1 MLNNPNSM
9 LEMLETE
16 LKAIS
21 EKTQPVQKDQN
32 SLMQLSQQDGEWNK
46 SLLLITKR
54 MVGAGKTDEEIHA
67 ITDDL
72 TQEGFTVSQTRRQ
85 VQKMIQ
91 GARAKYGLDFTALA
105 EERIEELSKLS
116 PLEYETNRNEAA
128 KELNLRVKV
137 LDKQVTDRRIVE
149 TETNDIVEPVSP
161 WPDPVNAI
169 KMADYIELTIQKH
182 IALRHPEYATAIT
195 LWSLSTWLVDA
206 WKIMP
211 HLFFRSLTKGS
222 GKTTALHLVEALAA
236 RSYVAANITPA
247 ALFRVIEQHSPTLL
261 LDEVDRYLAQ
271 DEVLNGIM
279 NAGHT
284 RRTATVT
291 RLEEVDGD
299 YVPRKFKV
307 FGGKCMAGIGKQLD
321 TMMDRS
327 IIVKMEKRLS
337 NERVIKLPLTF
348 FENHLEARR
357 KIARFAE
364 DNRFRAT
371 ELAPN
376 IPNLGNDRAQDNW
389 LPLFIVSELIGGDWP
404 KKCLAAYTKIEA
416 LSAEDAKDQETVVV
430 RILRELAPHLENRV
444 GHWVPSDELRSLLIS
459 DPDSEFCEWH
469 IGNPISA
476 KSIKKHLRDAGVEH
490 RRDKQGSHYNL
501 GDLSELIKRYVH
513 QCP

>member
-1 MLNNPNSM
+1 M
-9 LEMLETE
+9 LEMLENE
-16 LKAIS
+16 LKAVS
-21 EKTQPVQKDQN
+21 EINQPLHKDQN
-32 SLMQLSQQDGEWNK
+32 NLMQRSQRDGEWNK

-67 ITDDL
+67 TTDDL

-85 VQKMIQ
+85 VQKMIE

-105 EERIEELSKLS
+105 EDRIEELSKLS
-116 PLEYETNRNEAA
+116 PLEYETNRTEAA

-149 TETNDIVEPVSP
+149 TEINDIVEPVSP
-161 WPDPVNAI
+161 WPDPVNAV

-182 IALRHPEYATAIT
+182 IALRHSEYATAIT
-195 LWSLSTWLVDA
+195 LWSLSTWLIDA

-299 YVPRKFKV
+299 YIPRKFNV

-321 TMMDRS
+321 TCMDRS

-337 NERVIKLPLTF
+337 DERVTKLPLMF
-348 FENHLEARR
+348 FENHFDARR

-416 LSAEDAKDQETVVV
+416 LSAEDAKDHETIVV
-430 RILRELAPHLENRV
+430 RILRELAPYLEKQM
-444 GHWVPSDELRSLLIS
+444 GSWLPAAELRSILIS
-459 DPDSEFCEWH
+459 NEESEFFDWYQ
-469 IGNPISA
+469 GNPITA
-476 KSIKKHLRDAGVEH
+476 KSIKKYLAKEAGVSHE
-490 RRDKQGSHYNL
+490 RQSSGSVYSLPDIRDL
-501 GDLSELIKRYVH
+501 VDRYVR
-513 QCP
+513 